1 MQDKKI
7 AIIFGTRPEIIKLT
21 PVIREC
27 QKRNLP
33 FFCIHTGQHYSFEM
47 DAIFFDELSLP
58 VPDYKLEIGTQLT
71 AGHGEQVGLMLAQ
84 IEKILIKE
92 KPFVVVVQGDTNT
105 VLAGALSATKI
116 PTPVYDQRIRVAH
129 VEAGLRSYDRQMPE
143 ETNRVL
149 VDHIS
154 DFLFAPTENKK
165 KILLGEGIAEDKI
178 FVVGNTI
185 VDMVLQS
192 SIVAKEKSN
201 VLEKFNLKENS
212 YILLTLHRQE
222 NVDSKET
229 LLNIIEGV
237 YRFAEQRNLPVVFP
251 IHPRTEKML
260 HTFDILLPR
269 IIQTV
274 TPTGYLD
281 FISLEINACLI
292 MTDSGGLQEEACILQ
307 VPCVTL
313 RNSTERPE
321 TIAVGANSIAGTNS
335 DSILQNAHKMIGKN
349 RDWENPFGDGKTA
362 ERIINTIIKN
372 YEN

>member
-27 QKRNLP
+27 QKRNLS

-71 AGHGEQVGLMLAQ
+71 TGHGEQVGLMLAQ

-92 KPFVVVVQGDTNT
+92 KPFAVVVQGDTNT

-116 PTPVYDQRIRVAH
+116 PTPAYDQRIRVAH

-154 DFLFAPTENKK
+154 DFLFAPTEDEK

-178 FVVGNTI
+178 FAVGNTI

-192 SIVAKEKSN
+192 SVVAKEKSN
-201 VLEKFNLKENS
+201 VLEKLSLKTNS

-237 YRFAEQRNLPVVFP
+237 SRFAEQRNLPVVFP

-260 HTFDILLPR
+260 HTFDISLPK

-274 TPTGYLD
+274 KPTGYLD
-281 FISLEINACLI
+281 FISLEINTCLI

-321 TIAVGANSIAGTNS
+321 TIAVGANSIAGTSS
-335 DSILQNAHKMIGKN
+335 DSILQNAQKMINKD
-349 RDWENPFGDGKTA
+349 RDWKNPFGDGKTA
-362 ERIINTIIKN
+362 ERIVDILIQ
-372 YEN
+372 

>member
-1 MQDKKI
+1 M
-7 AIIFGTRPEIIKLT
+7 
-21 PVIREC
+21 
-27 QKRNLP
+27 
-33 FFCIHTGQHYSFEM
+33 
-47 DAIFFDELSLP
+47 
-58 VPDYKLEIGTQLT
+58 
-71 AGHGEQVGLMLAQ
+71 
-84 IEKILIKE
+84 
-92 KPFVVVVQGDTNT
+92 
-105 VLAGALSATKI
+105 
-116 PTPVYDQRIRVAH
+116 
-129 VEAGLRSYDRQMPE
+129 
-143 ETNRVL
+143 
-149 VDHIS
+149 
-154 DFLFAPTENKK
+154 
-165 KILLGEGIAEDKI
+165 
-178 FVVGNTI
+178 
-185 VDMVLQS
+185 
-192 SIVAKEKSN
+192 
-201 VLEKFNLKENS
+201 
-212 YILLTLHRQE
+212 
-222 NVDSKET
+222 DSKET